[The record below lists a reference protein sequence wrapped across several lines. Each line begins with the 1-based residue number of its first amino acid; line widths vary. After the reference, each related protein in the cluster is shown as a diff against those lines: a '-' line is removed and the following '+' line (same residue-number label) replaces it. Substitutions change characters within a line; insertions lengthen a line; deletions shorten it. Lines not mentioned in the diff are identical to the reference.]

1 MTASKNQKDIRIL
14 SPRDLIATAESDT
27 GLLRLRTS
35 RDVLPGGYMAALAPV
50 LVDWKASRIS
60 DEDPFVILRNVN
72 YGGNPIE
79 RTTVLQATQVPL
91 TGIRFAE
98 FVLVPPRHLGIHS
111 PVQHAQLRFV
121 FQPEHHPALL
131 SLDGTRAG
139 TDKRYPDLVL
149 SWESWSPPH
158 VHYNFIKGMDSSAYR
173 LTLRA
178 FAGPQRFL
186 EEVLHGRGW
195 HAFRLSLPGGSAG
208 LVELLKVVLALGDGV
223 GRHTLSRML
232 EEGEEDWLAQAPADM
247 TEPPP
252 RRLWQLLQD
261 HIHQGRKYDDPH
273 LRFASEEETYNTMV
287 HSCATL
293 ARYTILVAAHRLVNR
308 GLTDGLDLDR
318 LPEAVLGQPEAWM
331 REMAHAKLD
340 GIFMRGPLAM
350 VYAMR
355 HPEIL
360 PEKIPWQLAQAG
372 LIVCRNKKPWK
383 VHYTHQGTRPYDA
396 SGARAVDAGAP
407 GARNAG

>member
-1 MTASKNQKDIRIL
+1 MNASENKKDSRVL
-14 SPRDLIATAESDT
+14 SPHDLLATAESDT

-35 RDVLPGGYMAALAPV
+35 RDVLPGGYMAAMAPV
-50 LVDWKASRIS
+50 LVDWKTSRIS

-79 RTTVLQATQVPL
+79 RTTVLQAIRVPL
-91 TGIRFAE
+91 ADIRFAE
-98 FVLVPPRHLGIHS
+98 FLLVPPRRLGLHS

-121 FQPEHHPALL
+121 FQPENQPALL
-131 SLDGTRAG
+131 SLAGARAG
-139 TDKRYPDLVL
+139 TDSCFPDLVL

-178 FAGPQRFL
+178 YAGPQRFL

-195 HAFRLSLPGGSAG
+195 YAFRLSLPGGGTG

-232 EEGEEDWLAQAPADM
+232 EEGEEDWLAQTPADM
-247 TEPPP
+247 TDPPS
-252 RRLWQLLQD
+252 RRLWQLLKD
-261 HIHQGRKYDDPH
+261 HIRQGREYDDPN
-273 LRFASEEETYNTMV
+273 LQIASEEETYNTMV

-293 ARYTILVAAHRLVNR
+293 ARYAILVATHRLVNS
-308 GLTDGLDLDR
+308 GFTDGLDLDR

-331 REMAHAKLD
+331 REAAHAKLG
-340 GIFMRGPLAM
+340 GIFMHGPLAM
-350 VYAMR
+350 AYAMR

-360 PEKIPWQLAQAG
+360 PEKIPGQLAKTG
-372 LIVCRNKKPWK
+372 LIVCRDKKPWK
-383 VHYTHQGTRPYDA
+383 VHYTHKGTRPYDA
-396 SGARAVDAGAP
+396 SGSRAVDVGAP
-407 GARNAG
+407 EA

>member
-1 MTASKNQKDIRIL
+1 MTASESESKKDIRVL
-14 SPRDLIATAESDT
+14 SPRDLLATAESDT

-35 RDVLPGGYMAALAPV
+35 RDVLPGGYMAAMAPV
-50 LVDWKASRIS
+50 LVDWKTSRIS

-79 RTTVLQATQVPL
+79 RTTVLQATRVPL
-91 TGIRFAE
+91 AGIRFAE
-98 FVLVPPRHLGIHS
+98 FILVPPRRLGLHS

-121 FQPEHHPALL
+121 FQPEHQPALL
-131 SLDGTRAG
+131 SLSGARAG
-139 TDKRYPDLVL
+139 TDSRFPDLVL

-173 LTLRA
+173 
-178 FAGPQRFL
+178 
-186 EEVLHGRGW
+186 
-195 HAFRLSLPGGSAG
+195 SLPGGGTG

-232 EEGEEDWLAQAPADM
+232 EEGEEDWLAQTPADM
-247 TEPPP
+247 TDPPS
-252 RRLWQLLQD
+252 RRLWQFLKD
-261 HIHQGRKYDDPH
+261 HIRQGREYDDPN
-273 LRFASEEETYNTMV
+273 LQFASEEETYNTMV

-293 ARYTILVAAHRLVNR
+293 ARYTILVATHRLVNR

-331 REMAHAKLD
+331 REAAHAKLG

-350 VYAMR
+350 AYAMR
-355 HPEIL
+355 HPEIM
-360 PEKIPWQLAQAG
+360 PEKIPGQLAKTG
-372 LIVCRNKKPWK
+372 LIVCRDKKPWK
-383 VHYTHQGTRPYDA
+383 IHYTHQGTRPYDA
-396 SGARAVDAGAP
+396 SGSRAVDVGVPEA
-407 GARNAG
+407 